1 MSNNSS
7 LNDNSSF
14 CFGNYLYISN
24 LMLLRL
30 LLVEVVLERLIEH
43 CEKIVDSASEKK
55 KIINDQEFL
64 FIKYFMDTHWQSSLL
79 SNQNGHEKV
88 RRKNI
93 QFLNQ
98 FPTFAHCVHHRRTS
112 SQLL

>member
-1 MSNNSS
+1 
-7 LNDNSSF
+7 
-14 CFGNYLYISN
+14 
-24 LMLLRL
+24 MLLRL

-55 KIINDQEFL
+55 IDFIINDQEFL

-98 FPTFAHCVHHRRTS
+98 FPTFTHCVHHRRTS